1 MVTRYPEP
9 GEPDERIMA
18 DFALAIEAI
27 VSLRRCKTL
36 VEKANQRL
44 EKAYVKFNADLD
56 TELMR
61 PFIEKLA
68 KVDRVEFVS
77 SKPEPAVT
85 DVSDHLESYI
95 STAEI
100 DMGPILAKLEKQKAK
115 LEKEIM
121 KLSGMLNN
129 EKFVANAPE
138 QVIAQN
144 RQALAE
150 AEQKLEKVKGELER
164 LNS

>member
-1 MVTRYPEP
+1 
-9 GEPDERIMA
+9 
-18 DFALAIEAI
+18 
-27 VSLRRCKTL
+27 
-36 VEKANQRL
+36 
-44 EKAYVKFNADLD
+44 
-56 TELMR
+56 MR

-68 KVDRVEFVS
+68 KVDRVELVS
-77 SKPEPAVT
+77 SKPEPAVA

-129 EKFVANAPE
+129 EKFIANAPAHVVE
-138 QVIAQN
+138 EN
-144 RQALAE
+144 RKALAE
-150 AEQKLEKVKGELER
+150 AEQKLEKVKGELEA
-164 LNS
+164 LEA

>member
-18 DFALAIEAI
+18 DFALSIEAI

-150 AEQKLEKVKGELER
+150 AEQKLEKVKGELETIGG
-164 LNS
+164 